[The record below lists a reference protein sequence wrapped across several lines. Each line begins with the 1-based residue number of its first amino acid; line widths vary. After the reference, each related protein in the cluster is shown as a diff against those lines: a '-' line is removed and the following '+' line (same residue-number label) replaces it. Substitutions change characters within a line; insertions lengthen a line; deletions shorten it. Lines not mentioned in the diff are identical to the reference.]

1 MNCEP
6 MNGNTKLK
14 LVFILCLVAGLA
26 AIGAGCDPT
35 TRHKVLTTIFDG
47 VPSCAPPEE
56 ILEEYYQKRIAA
68 ELEEEQAMG
77 KGQEKYARITSFH
90 KPYKEK
96 KCKDCHDFTTAVGLI
111 RPLRELCFVCHRD
124 FIRYIKEPFVHGPV
138 AVGDCSACHLPHTSV
153 NSSLLEMEKSRL
165 CDKCHQEQR
174 LATLMHERV
183 MTHGM
188 ACSDCHDPHYGKVR
202 YFLK

>member
-1 MNCEP
+1 L
-6 MNGNTKLK
+6 NGNTKLK
-14 LVFILCLVAGLA
+14 LPFILCLFALLA
-26 AIGAGCDPT
+26 AMAAGCDPV

-56 ILEEYYQKRIAA
+56 ILEEYYQNRIAA
-68 ELEEEQAMG
+68 ELEQ
-77 KGQEKYARITSFH
+77 GQTGDEAGPEVARIASYH
-90 KPYKEK
+90 KPFKEK
-96 KCKDCHDFTTAVGLI
+96 KCKDCHDFTTDIGLI

-124 FIRYIKEPFVHGPV
+124 FLRHIKEPFVHGPV

-153 NSSLLEMEKSRL
+153 NSSLLEMEKSKL
-165 CDKCHQEQR
+165 CGKCHQEQR
-174 LATLMHERV
+174 LAASMHERV

-188 ACSDCHDPHYGKVR
+188 ACSDCHDPHYGKVH